1 MMKSALILRELDDYE
16 TGLCQHYG
24 FTCSESAIQKTYTVP
39 SKIGKGSI
47 TNIYPNDDVALS
59 IIRLKLDY
67 PLVMNYEG
75 YDSRFETTYCLKGH
89 IVYSETGVVDTSL
102 GQNDMGIYIKPQSR
116 GMMMFPTSEEIL
128 AVSLLGHNQFLENLP
143 FREESISYSKHEAR
157 TIADAL
163 LKPRKASIQ
172 IGSQFAQIAGS
183 RINDALAPYFYDG
196 AAKLILS
203 TLWQEYIAGPQT
215 GVQNYPISP
224 SEQAALYKVRDIL
237 THQYAEAPTIPQ
249 LAKMV
254 ALNEYRLK
262 QGFRELFGKTMYEF
276 SRELKMANAK
286 SLLENRELT
295 ISQIA
300 YEVGYLNVS
309 HFARAFRKEYGQ
321 NPSDFRI

>member
-1 MMKSALILRELDDYE
+1 MKSALILREVDDYE
-16 TGLCQHYG
+16 AGLHKHYG
-24 FTCSESAIQKTYTVP
+24 FTCSESAFQKKYIVP
-39 SKIGKGSI
+39 SEIGNGSI

-67 PLVMNYEG
+67 PLVMNYED
-75 YDSRFETTYCLKGH
+75 YDSRFETTYCMKGH

-116 GMMMFPTSEEIL
+116 GMMMFPSGEEIL

-143 FREESISYSKHEAR
+143 FREESMTYSKHETR

-163 LKPRKASIQ
+163 LKPRKTSIQ
-172 IGSQFAQIAGS
+172 IGNQFAQIAGKQ
-183 RINDALAPYFYDG
+183 IDDAIAPYFYDG

-203 TLWQEYIAGPQT
+203 TLWQEYIAAPQT
-215 GVQNYPISP
+215 GVTNHPLTS
-224 SEQAALYKVRDIL
+224 SEQAALYKARDIL

-254 ALNEYRLK
+254 SLNEYRLK
-262 QGFRELFGKTMYEF
+262 QGFRELFGKTIHEF

-309 HFARAFRKEYGQ
+309 HFTRAFRKEYGQ